1 MNIPTQNLFL
11 EIVVADIDAEKH
23 VDDSLNEIL
32 KFCQNIEADVWSSSL
47 S

>member
-32 KFCQNIEADVWSSSL
+32 ELKFCQNIKADVWPSF
-47 S
+47 